1 MICFLS
7 AETLYLASDGKK
19 SGQMKKI
26 NKFYIASLHLEAV
39 FGFHCQVVS
48 LTEELPSAGLPEI
61 SLQHLRRQLDAYQ
74 AAVTRLDDLL
84 SADTLSPLS
93 KQVIAANKERGRA
106 WRRLNA
112 FAKAMKVCPEASVA
126 AAAGRAKAVID
137 KYGNP
142 AYLSQLQESA
152 ILYSLLQELRASLA
166 AGDLEGLG
174 IEVWLDDLEAKENAY
189 SSASKKRLA
198 ELSSRQVGAVQ
209 QARRSADAA
218 YRNLVEGVNLL
229 ATLHGDASFADFISR
244 LNVMVA
250 EEKEV
255 LKGRATRRENKETQ
269 EEA

>member
-26 NKFYIASLHLEAV
+26 NKFYIASLHLEEV

-106 WRRLNA
+106 
-112 FAKAMKVCPEASVA
+112 
-126 AAAGRAKAVID
+126 
-137 KYGNP
+137 
-142 AYLSQLQESA
+142 
-152 ILYSLLQELRASLA
+152 
-166 AGDLEGLG
+166 
-174 IEVWLDDLEAKENAY
+174 
-189 SSASKKRLA
+189 
-198 ELSSRQVGAVQ
+198 
-209 QARRSADAA
+209 
-218 YRNLVEGVNLL
+218 
-229 ATLHGDASFADFISR
+229 
-244 LNVMVA
+244 
-250 EEKEV
+250 
-255 LKGRATRRENKETQ
+255 
-269 EEA
+269 

>member
-1 MICFLS
+1 M
-7 AETLYLASDGKK
+7 ASDGKK

-26 NKFYIASLHLEAV
+26 NKFYIASLHLEEV
-39 FGFHCQVVS
+39 FGFHCQVVP
-48 LTEELPSAGLPEI
+48 LTDELPSAGLPEI

-74 AAVTRLDDLL
+74 AAVTHLDDLL

-106 WRRLNA
+106 WRGLNN
-112 FAKAMKVCPEASVA
+112 FAKAMEACPEASVT

-142 AYLSQLQESA
+142 AYLPQLQESA
-152 ILYSLLQELRASLA
+152 ILHSLSQELREALA

-189 SSASKKRLA
+189 LAAKNGWLA
-198 ELSSRQVGAVQ
+198 ELSARQVGAVQ

-229 ATLHGDASFADFISR
+229 ATLHGDASFAGFIAQ

-269 EEA
+269 EET

>member
-26 NKFYIASLHLEAV
+26 NKFYIASLHLEEV

-48 LTEELPSAGLPEI
+48 LTEELPSAGFPEI

-126 AAAGRAKAVID
+126 AAAGRAASSPLGRCRLPKS
-137 KYGNP
+137 GRRG
-142 AYLSQLQESA
+142 
-152 ILYSLLQELRASLA
+152 ELTRHAAWRRIVCRFHLA
-166 AGDLEGLG
+166 AEC
-174 IEVWLDDLEAKENAY
+174 
-189 SSASKKRLA
+189 
-198 ELSSRQVGAVQ
+198 
-209 QARRSADAA
+209 
-218 YRNLVEGVNLL
+218 
-229 ATLHGDASFADFISR
+229 HG
-244 LNVMVA
+244 
-250 EEKEV
+250 
-255 LKGRATRRENKETQ
+255 GRREGSPQRTCHPTGKQGNSGRSIKKARNFT
-269 EEA
+269 APRFRICKTLNLIL